1 MFKKTTIITGFV
13 SGIMLMT
20 SSFAT
25 PAKAAE
31 FPIDA
36 GLGIVDL
43 LLGDTEPQFIQAR
56 KNDYRYRGYEY
67 DNYDRLP
74 IRRITRKLRR
84 RGLYPVSEFRLRR
97 GRVIVRAENNRGR
110 LFRVVAN
117 ARSGN
122 IIKVTRIRGGRRWQP
137 APAPYWGGYRAPS
150 FDDHWSERRPQ
161 YRNNRLKR
169 KPVKRVRKNRRQIDK
184 KVTNRPRKNA
194 RPYVDTPRPARSHE
208 KRRRDIKPHRLETR
222 HGGSPEHQLS
232 EEYKIWKY
240 GSGK

>member
-13 SGIMLMT
+13 SGIMFIA

-31 FPIDA
+31 FPVEV
-36 GLGIVDL
+36 GMGIVDL
-43 LLGDTEPQFIQAR
+43 LLGDAEAQPIQT
-56 KNDYRYRGYEY
+56 RYRDYDY

-97 GRVIVRAENNRGR
+97 GRVIVRAENYRGAR
-110 LFRVVAN
+110 FRVVAN

-122 IIKVTRIRGGRRWQP
+122 IIKIRRTQRDQRWRPVP
-137 APAPYWGGYRAPS
+137 APEWGGYGDP
-150 FDDHWSERRPQ
+150 FYDDHWSERRPQ

-169 KPVKRVRKNRRQIDK
+169 KPVKRVRKNRRHNK
-184 KVTNRPRKNA
+184 NKVVNRPRKNA
-194 RPYVDTPRPARSHE
+194 RPYVDAPRRAQSPE
-208 KRRRDIKPHRLETR
+208 KKRRDYDPRFRELR
-222 HGGSPEHQLS
+222 HDRNDAYQTGELGKL
-232 EEYKIWKY
+232 WKY